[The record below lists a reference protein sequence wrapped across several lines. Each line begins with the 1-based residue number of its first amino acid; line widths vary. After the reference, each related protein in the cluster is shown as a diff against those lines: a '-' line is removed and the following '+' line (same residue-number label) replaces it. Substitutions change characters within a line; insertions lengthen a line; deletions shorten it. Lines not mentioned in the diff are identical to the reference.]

1 MNRWATNAQALI
13 KSEAAFSN
21 GMAAEVGGHL
31 DTLRRRV
38 DACEKPNID
47 KEVCSLF
54 CDGIAILFSYFPFDW
69 SRVYRKSSVGG
80 GSSQDCVF

>member
-31 DTLRRRV
+31 ATLRRRV

-47 KEVCSLF
+47 KEVRNFYIDANCATIVIQKMIGNF
-54 CDGIAILFSYFPFDW
+54 RK
-69 SRVYRKSSVGG
+69 RVK
-80 GSSQDCVF
+80 